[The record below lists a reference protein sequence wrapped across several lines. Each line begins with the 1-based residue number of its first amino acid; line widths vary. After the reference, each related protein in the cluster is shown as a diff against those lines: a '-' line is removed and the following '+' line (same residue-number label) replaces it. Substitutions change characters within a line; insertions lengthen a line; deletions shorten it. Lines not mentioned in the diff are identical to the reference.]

1 MDGIIREATPHDA
14 ARIVEMGR
22 KFFLSGPYR
31 AQLEDKPERFL
42 GFTSALIANP
52 SAKVLVAEDVNGFVV
67 GVLAILLSPHYLSGE
82 LVGVELIWYVEPEHR
97 GQVSLELFWAAEKL
111 AKEMG
116 AVRMQFTAPNEQVGA
131 IYKRLHYTQ
140 LEVGYQRSL

>member
-1 MDGIIREATPHDA
+1 MDGIIREATALDA
-14 ARIVEMGR
+14 TRIVEMGR

-31 AQLEDKPERFL
+31 AQLEDKPDRFL
-42 GFTSALIANP
+42 GFTSALIGNP
-52 SAKVLVAEDVNGFVV
+52 NARVLVAEDASGFVV
-67 GVLAILLSPHYLSGE
+67 GVLAILISPHYLSGE

>member
-1 MDGIIREATPHDA
+1 MDVKIREATINEAD
-14 ARIVEMGR
+14 RIVEMGR

-31 AQLEDKPERFL
+31 EQLQDKPDNFL
-42 GFTSALIANP
+42 VFTRGLIQNP
-52 SAKVLVAEDVNGFVV
+52 AAKVLVAEDANGLLV

-82 LVGVELIWYVEPEHR
+82 LVAVELIWYVEPEHR
-97 GQVSLELFWAAEKL
+97 GQVSLELFWAAEHL
-111 AKEMG
+111 AKKLG

-140 LEVGYQRSL
+140 LEVGY

>member
-1 MDGIIREATPHDA
+1 MDGLIREAIPNDVE
-14 ARIVEMGR
+14 RIVEMGR

-31 AQLEDKPERFL
+31 AQLEDRPESFMK
-42 GFTSALIANP
+42 FTTALVGNP
-52 SAKVLVAEDVNGFVV
+52 NARVLLAEDAEGFVV
-67 GVLAILLSPHYLSGE
+67 GVLAILISPHYLSGE

-97 GQVSLELFWAAEKL
+97 GQASLELFWAAEKL

-116 AVRMQFTAPNEQVGA
+116 ATRMQFTAPNEQVGA